1 MALIVNHDSLKE
13 LFESKPPR
21 FVPTNGCLSDKKDRA
36 LSLCLLAAFKAIEI
50 ISISSCDK
58 NNETAA
64 TPLSSI
70 DSEIFTAAIITELK
84 GMGLLDPLSSIK
96 EGGVGKDMIDYV
108 ADRFLY
114 SVRGGGQCPATL
126 SVIGALAAQETI
138 KAITSVHVPISQFLM
153 FESLDSILL
162 PLPSTSNDDNHIDD
176 TSVANS
182 SVDPSTVTSTSTAT
196 ATVIPSV
203 TSDPSAVR
211 TSTVAAIV
219 YGEEIA
225 AELASMKIFVVGSG
239 AIGCELLK
247 TFALLGVGVGSSGG
261 SDVGVESYKGRESN
275 KKNDL
280 EVVSGSGL
288 WDCLSEGGIV
298 LADMD
303 QIERSNLN
311 RQLLFREKHV
321 GQAKAVVAAETIKHV
336 SVLSYLSILILI
348 FYIYYFISSDLLS
361 NFL

>member
-1 MALIVNHDSLKE
+1 MALIVNHESLKE

-58 NNETAA
+58 NNEIAA

-84 GMGLLDPLSSIK
+84 GMGLIDPLSSIK

-182 SVDPSTVTSTSTAT
+182 SVDPSTSTVTAT

-247 TFALLGVGVGSSGG
+247 TFALLGVGVGSGGG

-275 KKNDL
+275 KKNDV

-348 FYIYYFISSDLLS
+348 FYICYFISSDLLS
-361 NFL
+361 NCF

>member
-50 ISISSCDK
+50 ISISSCDE
-58 NNETAA
+58 NNEMAA

-84 GMGLLDPLSSIK
+84 GMGLIDPLSSIK

-182 SVDPSTVTSTSTAT
+182 SVDPSTSTSTVTAT

-247 TFALLGVGVGSSGG
+247 TFALLGVGVGSGGG

-336 SVLSYLSILILI
+336 SVLSY
-348 FYIYYFISSDLLS
+348 
-361 NFL
+361 

>member
-1 MALIVNHDSLKE
+1 M
-13 LFESKPPR
+13 
-21 FVPTNGCLSDKKDRA
+21 
-36 LSLCLLAAFKAIEI
+36 
-50 ISISSCDK
+50 
-58 NNETAA
+58 
-64 TPLSSI
+64 
-70 DSEIFTAAIITELK
+70 
-84 GMGLLDPLSSIK
+84 
-96 EGGVGKDMIDYV
+96 
-108 ADRFLY
+108 
-114 SVRGGGQCPATL
+114 
-126 SVIGALAAQETI
+126 
-138 KAITSVHVPISQFLM
+138 
-153 FESLDSILL
+153 
-162 PLPSTSNDDNHIDD
+162 
-176 TSVANS
+176 
-182 SVDPSTVTSTSTAT
+182 
-196 ATVIPSV
+196 

-247 TFALLGVGVGSSGG
+247 TFALLGVGVGSGGG

-275 KKNDL
+275 KKNDV

-336 SVLSYLSILILI
+336 SVLSFLSISILI
-348 FYIYYFISSDLLS
+348 FYRCYFISSDFVS
-361 NFL
+361 NCFSL